1 MRDDEKQV
9 LDEKLGRKAGTGL
22 KAMSLTLGNC
32 TKNDEPKNIKE
43 CRGQLCAVLVKHSE

>member
-32 TKNDEPKNIKE
+32 TKSNKQDKSRNAE
-43 CRGQLCAVLVKHSE
+43 GSYAQF